1 MPFGFSPVPPCLKGG
16 TGNFF
21 IPHPA
26 ISSKSTMSPCAG
38 IIISICMLRENLTKA
53 VELAARDIEV

>member
-1 MPFGFSPVPPCLKGG
+1 MPFGFSPVPPCFKGG

-21 IPHPA
+21 IPYPA

-38 IIISICMLRENLTKA
+38 IIISI
-53 VELAARDIEV
+53 